1 MVPTVSDVLTLET
14 RSSRDALR
22 TWPTDVRY
30 LDEGKFGAA
39 LLLPNSFLAA
49 WVVWRD
55 RIPERWGFAR
65 DLRGRLLT
73 RAIKR
78 PTTALHQAEHD
89 QALGEGLAITPGPRI
104 AGVCIDER
112 AIEQAQSLLSS
123 EGLPHGRPFIV
134 LAPGAAY
141 RSAKQWLPGRRAEL
155 SAHVA
160 QERAASVLVGAK
172 A

>member
-1 MVPTVSDVLTLET
+1 MALPLLSDLNRAWPGTPITVAARRSVAPLFRMVPTVSDVLTLET

-49 WVVWRD
+49 WVVWRA

-78 PTTALHQAEHD
+78 PTTALHQAE
-89 QALGEGLAITPGPRI
+89 
-104 AGVCIDER
+104 
-112 AIEQAQSLLSS
+112 
-123 EGLPHGRPFIV
+123 
-134 LAPGAAY
+134 Y
-141 RSAKQWLPGRRAEL
+141 Y
-155 SAHVA
+155 
-160 QERAASVLVGAK
+160 
-172 A
+172 